1 MTIRLS
7 SLIHDS
13 IVDGEGLRSV
23 IFTQGCPHNCPG
35 CHNQSTI
42 PFDGGTILDI
52 QTVIDDILKRD
63 LKRVTFSGGE
73 PFVQAESCYYIAV
86 ALKKHGYNLW
96 SYTGY
101 TMDALLRHRDPYVRK
116 FLEQI
121 EILIDGRFILAQ
133 RSLQTLFRG
142 STNQRIID
150 VPASLE
156 KNAPVVATRFKDPEL
171 NIPKAKEKDKG
182 IFI

>member
-1 MTIRLS
+1 MTIRLA

-35 CHNQSTI
+35 CHNQRAI
-42 PFDGGTILDI
+42 PYEGGQVLNI
-52 QTVIDDILKRD
+52 QDVIDEVLSRN

-73 PFVQAESCYYIAV
+73 PFVQAEACYRIAKV
-86 ALKKHGYNLW
+86 LKEHGYVLW

-116 FLEQI
+116 FLEQLD
-121 EILIDGRFILAQ
+121 ILIDGRFVLAE
-133 RSLQTLFRG
+133 RSIAILFRG
-142 STNQRIID
+142 SKNQRIID
-150 VPASLE
+150 VPKSL
-156 KNAPVVATRFKDPEL
+156 KLQQPVVSSKYKDPEHTG
-171 NIPKAKEKDKG
+171 KRKTEG
-182 IFI
+182 IYI